1 MAAEY
6 IRKRKRQAFRE
17 SLCFYACRIFPVRRN
32 LISVCTFEGKGG
44 FGCNPKPLVEELHRQ
59 NSKLQFVW
67 FVNDMTKE
75 FPDYIRK
82 VPNTLW
88 SRAYWLSR
96 SKVWIDNYRKP
107 YGTKKR
113 KGQYYLNVNHYTIG
127 IKCTGLWR
135 GEGFSPMAYLVSKND
150 SDMIDDLVIDSK
162 WCEEVSPKGLVYEG
176 TYQKTGAP
184 RCDVLYGDRSDAK
197 SRFRKKH
204 HIPEDAKVVLFA
216 PTFREGAKDGKRFV
230 FSEIWTIDFQ
240 RLLDNLEKKF
250 GGTWYLCVR
259 VHPQLAPT
267 FQEYKNPEIQDRI
280 IDESQ
285 ADDMYEILA
294 GMDAYISDY
303 SSACFEAGFAHIP
316 VFLYAD
322 DIQKYAKDRGALMWN
337 IATDPRERIGNNKVM
352 TPNFDVK
359 LPFSLAS
366 DNEELEKDIMEF
378 DKAKYDKVLNEFHE
392 KVGLVF
398 NGRASENLANK
409 INQIVGL

>member
-1 MAAEY
+1 
-6 IRKRKRQAFRE
+6 
-17 SLCFYACRIFPVRRN
+17 
-32 LISVCTFEGKGG
+32 
-44 FGCNPKPLVEELHRQ
+44 
-59 NSKLQFVW
+59 
-67 FVNDMTKE
+67 
-75 FPDYIRK
+75 
-82 VPNTLW
+82 
-88 SRAYWLSR
+88 
-96 SKVWIDNYRKP
+96 
-107 YGTKKR
+107 
-113 KGQYYLNVNHYTIG
+113 
-127 IKCTGLWR
+127 
-135 GEGFSPMAYLVSKND
+135 MAYLVSKND

-162 WCEEVSPKGLVYEG
+162 WCEEISSKGLVYEG

-240 RLLDNLEKKF
+240 RLLDNLQKKF

-337 IATDPRERIGNNKVM
+337 IATDPRECIGNNKVM
-352 TPNFDVK
+352 TPNFDVE